1 MKLFPHPHKA
11 ENIRDQ
17 IQSIIQEYDIKYE
30 QIFRVITDNGSNMVK
45 TFKIEWI
52 EDNQSE
58 DIDYEPDFEKE
69 INLEFDD
76 IDEEINENEFDCEE
90 SELENEFKKVEIKRI
105 PCVIHLLQC
114 VISVCNKNSP
124 FEGSLN
130 VAIQLI
136 KKFRQS
142 GILAEKLKSES
153 GSVLPTITPTRWN
166 SLYLQISS
174 LISKKFEISKICFEN
189 NIDNLSQ
196 TQWEIIQEYVNLYK
210 PFNDITNQMSKDYET
225 TISRVCSSILFL
237 KHHMTAFSNKE
248 NEFTKTSAQML
259 LKELNK
265 RFDPFLDL
273 KHKNFFDGIYIASTF
288 LDPRF
293 ARILSVEQT
302 NYAKSFLKEY
312 SKGFDGESVTREETQ
327 SSFTT
332 PTEKSEFEAF
342 METKFSQIPSSAVN
356 IMIDLDKQLLNW
368 IHFIGKTRISLN
380 TEPLDFWR
388 NDTSTQEFNGLKNIA
403 LNILCTPSSTSTVE
417 RVFSAAGNACI
428 GRKNRL
434 SEKRLEMIVF
444 FKNNAKFLNT
454 LNFLQ

>member
-1 MKLFPHPHKA
+1 ML
-11 ENIRDQ
+11 
-17 IQSIIQEYDIKYE
+17 
-30 QIFRVITDNGSNMVK
+30 K

-52 EDNQSE
+52 DYNQSE
-58 DIDYEPDFEKE
+58 DIDYEPELEKE
-69 INLEFDD
+69 ISPEFDD
-76 IDEEINENEFDCEE
+76 IDEEINEYEFDCEE

-124 FEGSLN
+124 FKGSLN

-142 GILAEKLKSES
+142 GILAEKLKSGS

-174 LISKKFEISKICFEN
+174 LIRKKFEISKICFEN
-189 NIDNLSQ
+189 NIDNLTQ

-210 PFNDITNQMSKDYET
+210 PFNDITNQMSKDHET
-225 TISRVCSSILFL
+225 TISRVCSSIMFL
-237 KHHMTAFSNKE
+237 KHNLTAFSNKE

-265 RFDPFLDL
+265 RFEPFLDL
-273 KHKNFFDGIYIASTF
+273 KHKNFVDGIYIASTF

-312 SKGFDGESVTREETQ
+312 SKGLDGESVSREETQ
-327 SSFTT
+327 SSVTT

-342 METKFSQIPSSAVN
+342 METEFSQIPSSAVN